1 MTPDVTLEEEEA
13 AAWLYGDRAVI
24 LLTANPQS
32 CCYFMAQALPYVRGA
47 YVVSTVFRILNRTV
61 IGADVPDVLAIYFKS
76 ALAALCALHQN
87 NKVMTIKS
95 TIRSIK
101 S

>member
-1 MTPDVTLEEEEA
+1 MTPDVTLEEEKA

-32 CCYFMAQALPYVRGA
+32 CCYFMAQALPYV
-47 YVVSTVFRILNRTV
+47 
-61 IGADVPDVLAIYFKS
+61 GADVPDVLAIYFKS

-87 NKVMTIKS
+87 NMVITIKS